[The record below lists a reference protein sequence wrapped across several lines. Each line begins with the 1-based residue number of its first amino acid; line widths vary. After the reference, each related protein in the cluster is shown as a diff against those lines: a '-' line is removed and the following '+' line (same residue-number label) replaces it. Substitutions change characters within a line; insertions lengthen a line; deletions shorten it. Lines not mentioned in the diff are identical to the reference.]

1 MFVFVTFASFNLQA
15 YGKKY
20 KHYDKFNNDR
30 RIIINMQKII
40 ATKPWTLRN
49 KKLYPA
55 ALVYAFIIII
65 CTLGQLFRFDKL
77 LGAAIAEPLFTGRMD
92 VFFWCLLAIVQ
103 VVALVYLLRIKVSL
117 LMRYVGLVCSLLV
130 PIFWTVIVIWQ
141 VQTGSVQFGVFGAE
155 VTKLNAVGISAL
167 MAFVA
172 SALASLSLRSIGFVK
187 PSDLSK

>member
-1 MFVFVTFASFNLQA
+1 
-15 YGKKY
+15 
-20 KHYDKFNNDR
+20 
-30 RIIINMQKII
+30 MQKII